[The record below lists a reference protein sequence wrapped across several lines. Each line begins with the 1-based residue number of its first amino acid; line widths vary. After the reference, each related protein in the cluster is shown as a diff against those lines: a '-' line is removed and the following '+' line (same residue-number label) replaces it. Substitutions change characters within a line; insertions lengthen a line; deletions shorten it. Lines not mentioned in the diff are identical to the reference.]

1 MEFLQKA
8 DYRVVGLSCAC
19 CDGEIEKDQAV
30 YFDVDGERDADG
42 HDRTSITVLHGWC
55 YEHVQRAR
63 AAERAATLVEAAQNV
78 RASAT
83 VDSAHASL
91 MVKAREAHGRVLE
104 MVA

>member
-8 DYRVVGLSCAC
+8 DYRVIDLPCQC
-19 CDGEIEKDQAV
+19 CDSPIEHGQAV

-42 HDRTSITVLHGWC
+42 DTRTRVIALHAWC
-55 YEHVQRAR
+55 QEYVQRAR
-63 AAERAATLVEAAQNV
+63 SAERAATLVEAAQNV
-78 RASAT
+78 RASAS
-83 VDSAHASL
+83 VESAHASL

>member
-1 MEFLQKA
+1 MEFLERA
-8 DYRVVGLSCAC
+8 DFRVVGLCCAVC
-19 CDGEIEKDQAV
+19 TDEIAHGQAV

-42 HDRTSITVLHGWC
+42 HNRTSITVLHGWC
-55 YEHVQRAR
+55 SEYVQRAR
-63 AAERAATLVEAAQNV
+63 AAERAVTLVEAAQNV

-83 VDSAHASL
+83 VESAHASL